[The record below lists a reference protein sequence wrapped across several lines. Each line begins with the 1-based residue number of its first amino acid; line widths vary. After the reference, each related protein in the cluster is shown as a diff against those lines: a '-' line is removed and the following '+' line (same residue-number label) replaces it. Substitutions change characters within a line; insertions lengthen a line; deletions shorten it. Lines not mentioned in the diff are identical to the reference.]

1 MATSTVEAEFM
12 ASSLAIKEANW
23 LRSFLE
29 EIGEPPWNVKIFID
43 NQGCINNLRNP
54 VNSKFTKHIAVAFH
68 YAREAIKLCQV
79 DIQYVESAKNRAD
92 VMTKPLVGPVFR
104 KHVDALGLLTLYQE

>member
-1 MATSTVEAEFM
+1 VATSTVEAEFM

-43 NQGCINNLRNP
+43 NQGCINNLGNP
-54 VNSKFTKHIAVAFH
+54 VNSKFTKHIVVAFH
-68 YAREAIKLCQV
+68 YAREAIKLSQV
-79 DIQYVESAKNRAD
+79 HIQYVQSAKNRAD
-92 VMTKPLVGPVFR
+92 VMTKPLLGPVFK